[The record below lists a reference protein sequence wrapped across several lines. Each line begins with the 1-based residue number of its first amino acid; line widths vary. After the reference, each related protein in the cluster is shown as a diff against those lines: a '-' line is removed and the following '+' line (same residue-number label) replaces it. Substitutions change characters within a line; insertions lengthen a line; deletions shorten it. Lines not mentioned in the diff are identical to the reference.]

1 MTRLEGY
8 EQIIGGDD
16 LAIRAARAVAGSVL
30 LLCLSVGLLSAA
42 PTEFLWSGAPSLS
55 TVDFAAFLD
64 VVNARRPYANASE
77 WRVGKVAHAIHANS
91 GGQIQEFLSAY
102 VCSEAGDCASDLGCG
117 ALRAMCSVRVPW
129 DGASSD
135 DDAADA
141 DRRGA
146 VNTGSS
152 TAGLHFVDAPRL
164 NDLNYPNAT
173 SPKSVDFWVRY
184 FEKQHTSDFDVWS
197 HSKIQLFASNLS
209 AFVGP
214 LADLPTFERVSADPD
229 GARVAHVGVSVAGRV
244 VEFVGPAA
252 SLGESWTAPAWAE
265 AECPAAHALVSSLA
279 ELEDAGGAAVDDATA
294 FKGSQGPS
302 LVGLG
307 VVSAD
312 PTASSARPLYESLR
326 TISAAEIALLP
337 SAPSCA
343 VVEVAWPSMPHFA
356 ARFVSNGAAPAG
368 EYAVADLE
376 GAIQADHDAFLTGR
390 RGSWDRW
397 LDQHLGLW
405 YAGGEEKCD
414 ALISDLHA
422 DLEAAGVPFAER
434 QQADA
439 LLIYAGFGYG
449 AGALA
454 VEYQFADCAADA
466 PSECACDASNND
478 GLFEATTGDTCWA
491 LGDDWCA

>member
-129 DGASSD
+129 EGA
-135 DDAADA
+135 
-141 DRRGA
+141 
-146 VNTGSS
+146 
-152 TAGLHFVDAPRL
+152 
-164 NDLNYPNAT
+164 
-173 SPKSVDFWVRY
+173 VDFWERY
-184 FEKQHTSDFDVWS
+184 FEKQHTSDFDVWM

-214 LADLPTFERVSADPD
+214 LADLPTFERVSEDPD

-244 VEFVGPAA
+244 VEFVGPAD

-294 FKGSQGPS
+294 FRGSQGLSPS
-302 LVGLG
+302 G
-307 VVSAD
+307 
-312 PTASSARPLYESLR
+312 
-326 TISAAEIALLP
+326 
-337 SAPSCA
+337 
-343 VVEVAWPSMPHFA
+343 
-356 ARFVSNGAAPAG
+356 
-368 EYAVADLE
+368 
-376 GAIQADHDAFLTGR
+376 
-390 RGSWDRW
+390 
-397 LDQHLGLW
+397 
-405 YAGGEEKCD
+405 
-414 ALISDLHA
+414 
-422 DLEAAGVPFAER
+422 
-434 QQADA
+434 
-439 LLIYAGFGYG
+439 
-449 AGALA
+449 
-454 VEYQFADCAADA
+454 
-466 PSECACDASNND
+466 
-478 GLFEATTGDTCWA
+478 
-491 LGDDWCA
+491 

>member
-55 TVDFAAFLD
+55 AVDFAAFLD

-91 GGQIQEFLSAY
+91 GGQIQKFLSAY

-146 VNTGSS
+146 
-152 TAGLHFVDAPRL
+152 
-164 NDLNYPNAT
+164 
-173 SPKSVDFWVRY
+173 
-184 FEKQHTSDFDVWS
+184 
-197 HSKIQLFASNLS
+197 
-209 AFVGP
+209 
-214 LADLPTFERVSADPD
+214 
-229 GARVAHVGVSVAGRV
+229 
-244 VEFVGPAA
+244 
-252 SLGESWTAPAWAE
+252 
-265 AECPAAHALVSSLA
+265 
-279 ELEDAGGAAVDDATA
+279 LEDAGGAAVDDATA
-294 FKGSQGPS
+294 FRGSQGLS

-312 PTASSARPLYESLR
+312 PTAASARPLYESLHDV
-326 TISAAEIALLP
+326 SAADVALLP

-343 VVEVAWPSMPHFA
+343 VVEVSWPSMPHFS

-422 DLEAAGVPFAER
+422 DLEAAGVPYAER

-454 VEYQFADCAADA
+454 VEYQFADCAA
-466 PSECACDASNND
+466 ER
-478 GLFEATTGDTCWA
+478 A
-491 LGDDWCA
+491 L

>member
-1 MTRLEGY
+1 MTRLEGD

-42 PTEFLWSGAPSLS
+42 PTLFLWSGAPSLS

-77 WRVGKVAHAIHANS
+77 WRVGKIAHAIHANS

-135 DDAADA
+135 DDVADA

-184 FEKQHTSDFDVWS
+184 FEKQHTSDFDVWM

-214 LADLPTFERVSADPD
+214 LADLPTFERVSVDPD
-229 GARVAHVGVSVAGRV
+229 GVRVAHVGVAVAGRV
-244 VEFVGPAA
+244 VEFVGPAS

-294 FKGSQGPS
+294 FKGSQG
-302 LVGLG
+302 L
-307 VVSAD
+307 
-312 PTASSARPLYESLR
+312 ARR
-326 TISAAEIALLP
+326 
-337 SAPSCA
+337 
-343 VVEVAWPSMPHFA
+343 VAWPSMPHFSA
-356 ARFVSNGAAPAG
+356 IRVDDAAPAG

-454 VEYQFADCAADA
+454 VEYQFADCTADA